1 MASTRYLRL
10 LIWVTGI
17 ALTYPAARLSA
28 DQTRDRRVV
37 FATVADTRGKIVSGL
52 GAANFRGELRGQ
64 PITIVSVTE
73 SPAPRH
79 VAIMVD
85 VSGSQIGSI
94 QREWTQAAQ
103 LIDALVPRASI
114 AVFTV
119 NGKIAKYFDLTTD
132 RGVIH
137 GALRDAA
144 RHVPDGPSSLYDA
157 VIEVADTLRG
167 LSTGDVICLI
177 SDGVDDSSRRSM
189 TNAALV
195 LARKG
200 VRMFLVGQP
209 VNDPMDR
216 TRRLPTTAAWGAMA
230 RTIGGLTTSMESFTP
245 NLQEIGGVTSF
256 VAAAMLDC
264 YRVEF
269 TTAVPVDTPRNWTL
283 DVTSSDGRP
292 LKDARV
298 LSSHMLLSADS
309 GHAATMTAR
318 GAGPSCEGS
327 AEALGRTWH
336 LAPAPTRVVSAR
348 RVPPLRSETPA
359 NVRASLR

>member
-1 MASTRYLRL
+1 
-10 LIWVTGI
+10 
-17 ALTYPAARLSA
+17 
-28 DQTRDRRVV
+28 
-37 FATVADTRGKIVSGL
+37 
-52 GAANFRGELRGQ
+52 
-64 PITIVSVTE
+64 
-73 SPAPRH
+73 
-79 VAIMVD
+79 MVD

-119 NGKIAKYFDLTTD
+119 NGKIAKHFDLTTD

-200 VRMFLVGQP
+200 VRMFLVGQS
-209 VNDPMDR
+209 
-216 TRRLPTTAAWGAMA
+216 MA
-230 RTIGGLTTSMESFTP
+230 RWI
-245 NLQEIGGVTSF
+245 
-256 VAAAMLDC
+256 A
-264 YRVEF
+264 
-269 TTAVPVDTPRNWTL
+269 PVGCQQR
-283 DVTSSDGRP
+283 R
-292 LKDARV
+292 
-298 LSSHMLLSADS
+298 
-309 GHAATMTAR
+309 R
-318 GAGPSCEGS
+318 GEP
-327 AEALGRTWH
+327 W
-336 LAPAPTRVVSAR
+336 
-348 RVPPLRSETPA
+348 RVPSA
-359 NVRASLR
+359 A